1 MTEKIVR
8 TNDNVWVLNPKEP
21 MLGPVADGGTITA
34 HTSPG
39 CWGPMITP
47 EGPSGHEVTRPIAVA
62 SAEVGDA
69 VALRI
74 RKVNILSTA
83 TVSGTEQA
91 VEGYFV
97 GDPYVAAR
105 CPVCDI
111 INPPTRLEGTGKD
124 CIRCKKCGNPVT
136 PFHLKSG
143 YTMVFDQEKTTA
155 ITVSSEACKTI
166 ANRAVEFAAL
176 PPEAMQY
183 PINLWAKADLPGI
196 ITRVRPMIGN
206 VGSCPAVPI
215 PSSHNAGDFGAFLV
229 GAPHKY
235 GLTAEELLNRTDGH
249 MDSNEVCE
257 GAILI
262 VPVKVPG
269 AGIYIGDVHAMMGD
283 GEIAGHTTDV
293 SAEVTLDVE
302 VVKGLKLDG
311 PILLPNREDLPF
323 LAQPYD
329 STLLAAARKLASQY
343 QTQLEEDVFP
353 LQVIGSGPTLDAA
366 VANGLT
372 RMSELIGLSMD
383 EVKNRATIVGS
394 IMISRLPGV
403 VQVTAMIPRSKL
415 EALGIIHLFEEQ
427 YGSAK

>member
-1 MTEKIVR
+1 MTEKIIR
-8 TNDNVWVLNPKEP
+8 TNDNVWILDPKEP
-21 MLGPVADGGTITA
+21 MLGPVADRGTIIA

-47 EGPSGHEVTRPIAVA
+47 DGPSGHEVTRPVAVA
-62 SAEVGDA
+62 GAEVGDA

-83 TVSGTEQA
+83 TVSGTDQA

-97 GDPYVAAR
+97 GDPFVAAR

-111 INPPTRLEGTGKD
+111 VNPPTRLEGTGES

-136 PFHLKSG
+136 PFHLNSG

-155 ITVSSEACKTI
+155 ITVGSEACKTI

-183 PINLWAKADLPGI
+183 PINLWAKADLPGV

-206 VGSCPAVPI
+206 MGSCPAVPI

-229 GAPHKY
+229 GAPHEY
-235 GLTAEELLNRTDGH
+235 ALTAEELLHRTDGH
-249 MDSNEVCE
+249 MDSDEVRE

-269 AGIYIGDVHAMMGD
+269 AGIYIADVHAMQGD
-283 GEIAGHTTDV
+283 GEIAGHTSDI
-293 SAEVTLDVE
+293 SAQVTLEVE
-302 VVKGLKLDG
+302 VIKGLKLDG

-329 STLLAAARKLASQY
+329 ATLLAAARKLASQY
-343 QTQLEEDVFP
+343 QTELEEDVFP
-353 LQVIGSGPTLDAA
+353 LQVFGSGTTLDSA
-366 VANGLT
+366 VGNGLT
-372 RMSELIGLSMD
+372 RMSDLLGMPLD

-394 IMISRLPGV
+394 IMISRLPGM
-403 VQVTAMIPRSKL
+403 VQVTAMVPRSKL
-415 EALGIIHLFEEQ
+415 EALGIVHFFQEQ
-427 YGSAK
+427 YSSVK